1 MDEPAK
7 PPITITITG
16 TTTNLPAAN
25 IPITLTLLSSSLP
38 HNHRH
43 AFRGFTNSHGQLN
56 AEWIPHL
63 HCPETHSGVLHS
75 GSTFSDNPNPL
86 PLDAVFEKA
95 SGEMVWGC
103 RIGLKE
109 YMEGKGLRPLLLEA
123 EVRFLTEGYFG
134 VGGRGVRRDVWDFK
148 VKVGIEGFAVEKVN

>member
-1 MDEPAK
+1 M
-7 PPITITITG
+7 
-16 TTTNLPAAN
+16 
-25 IPITLTLLSSSLP
+25 
-38 HNHRH
+38 
-43 AFRGFTNSHGQLN
+43 
-56 AEWIPHL
+56 
-63 HCPETHSGVLHS
+63 
-75 GSTFSDNPNPL
+75 
-86 PLDAVFEKA
+86 FEKA